1 MSLLSQ
7 EIQGYLEKSS
17 WIRKMFEAG
26 NELKQKYGAENVFD
40 FSLGNPDLPP
50 PAEIKGILERLAAGI
65 DKPLTL
71 GYMPNAGLPGA
82 RKALA
87 ARLTQEQGVNLDAS
101 DVIITCGAAGGLNAF
116 FRAVLEAG
124 DEIVCP
130 APFFV
135 EYGFYAEN
143 FQGRL
148 VPVKSKP
155 LSFELDLEAIDRAI
169 NSRTRVM
176 LINSPNNPS
185 GRIYREEEIR
195 ALAEILQHKS
205 REYGRPV
212 FLVMDEPYR
221 FLAYDGIP
229 VPPVMNFYDYTIV
242 VSSFSK
248 SLSIA
253 GERVGYVAVSPD
265 IPNSQE
271 LVAGLTLTNRILG
284 FVNAPVIGQIIMEN
298 SLNVTVD
305 TARYEKR
312 REAMAGILKEAGIEF
327 SMPDGGFYF
336 FPRAPEG
343 DDQNFTRRLFEEKV
357 LAVPGT
363 GFGYPGHVR
372 MAFCVPRD
380 VILRSGPAIKKA
392 VTHSG

>member
-50 PAEIKGILERLAAGI
+50 PAEIKGVLERLAAGI
-65 DKPLTL
+65 EKPLTL
-71 GYMPNAGLPGA
+71 GYMPNAGLPSA

-87 ARLTQEQGVNLDAS
+87 ARLTKEQCVNLDVS

-135 EYGFYAEN
+135 EYGFYVEN

-148 VPVKSKP
+148 VPVKSRP
-155 LSFELDLEAIDRAI
+155 LTFELDLEAIDRAI
-169 NSRTRVM
+169 NSRTRVL

-185 GRIYREEEIR
+185 GRIYRKEEIR

-205 REYGRPV
+205 REFGRPV

-229 VPPVMNFYDYTIV
+229 VPPVMIHYDYTVV

-253 GERVGYVAVSPD
+253 GERIGYVAVSPD

-271 LVAGLTLTNRILG
+271 LMAGLTLTNRILG

-298 SLNVTVD
+298 TLNITVD
-305 TARYEKR
+305 TTRYEKR
-312 REAMAGILKEAGIEF
+312 RQAMAGILEEAGIEF

-343 DDQNFTRRLFEEKV
+343 DDQEFTRRLFAEKV

-363 GFGYPGHVR
+363 GFGYPGYVR
-372 MAFCVPRD
+372 LAFCVPRD